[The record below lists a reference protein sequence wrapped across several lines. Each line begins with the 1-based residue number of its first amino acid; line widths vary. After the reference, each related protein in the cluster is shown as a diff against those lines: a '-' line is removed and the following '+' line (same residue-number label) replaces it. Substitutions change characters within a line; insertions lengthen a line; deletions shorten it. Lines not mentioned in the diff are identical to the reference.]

1 MTTNGRR
8 RPAPGAEQTDA
19 PSPASARG
27 LRPRVVGHR
36 GAALLEPE
44 NTLRSFRRA
53 LADGVDTLECDVHLT
68 RDGHVA
74 VMHDATIDRTADA
87 SSPRPTGALAE
98 LTQAELDEVR
108 LPRGEVVP
116 SLEELLALLDETGPQ
131 SPTEPAQSPTEP
143 PQCAPRLLVEVK
155 APDAAAAV
163 CRLVTER
170 EDVAVISFHPEALA
184 TVRELAPGT
193 PVVLVAD
200 HGDAAVALAHDL
212 GAHGVALDVDH
223 VSAADVARAHG
234 LGLEVNVWTANTED
248 QLRRGLEAGADSIS
262 SDDPA
267 WAIRQRER
275 LASGNS

>member
-1 MTTNGRR
+1 MPQTPETTASTDPAGRR
-8 RPAPGAEQTDA
+8 RP
-19 PSPASARG
+19 RII
-27 LRPRVVGHR
+27 GHR

-53 LADGVDTLECDVHLT
+53 LADGADTLECDVHLT

-74 VMHDATIDRTADA
+74 VMHDPTIDRTADA
-87 SSPRPTGALAE
+87 SSPRRTGALAE
-98 LTQAELDEVR
+98 LTRAELDEVR
-108 LPRGEVVP
+108 LPQGEAVP
-116 SLEELLALLDETGPQ
+116 SLEELLDLLDETRPQ
-131 SPTEPAQSPTEP
+131 SAQT
-143 PQCAPRLLVEVK
+143 APRLLVEVK
-155 APDAAAAV
+155 VPAAAAAV
-163 CRLVTER
+163 CELTVGRR
-170 EDVAVISFHPEALA
+170 DIAVISFHPEALR
-184 TVRELAPGT
+184 TVRSQVPTVPVWLIAERCEDAVLDTARELE
-193 PVVLVAD
+193 AD
-200 HGDAAVALAHDL
+200 GIALA
-212 GAHGVALDVDH
+212 VDH